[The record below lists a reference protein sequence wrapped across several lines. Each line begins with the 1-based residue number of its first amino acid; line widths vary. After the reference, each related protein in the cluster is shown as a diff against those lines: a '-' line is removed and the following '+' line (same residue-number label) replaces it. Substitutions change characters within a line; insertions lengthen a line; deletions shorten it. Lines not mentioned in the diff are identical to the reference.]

1 MQKTD
6 IRRCTAFTLWLSALV
21 LAFACSSWRMHDIH
35 ARFEQQLSQRVA
47 AVAEEL
53 ASLLAVP
60 GWNLDATVARALV
73 FAAMRDP
80 ELYAVKIAKADTLL
94 EAQRRGASGEL
105 EPWDGVLLESTV
117 QTIKPITSDSGEIG
131 TVEVYLRADNALDV
145 VHAANVQEMVR
156 FLLHGFLATLCYL
169 LYRISCGDL
178 VSLSQIVSQLW
189 QGLRRSLSGIGKKA
203 QSRFAIS
210 QQGSVTDFAAEPML
224 PKENAQHF
232 AVTRVLFVHTFAHA
246 PEMLSRFLS
255 EENVGALQHLIGLM
269 EQAAPCVEAF
279 ALQKAACTARKALA
293 RDDKLYGCEVE
304 ACILAL
310 ENLLMALQSR

>member
-1 MQKTD
+1 MSKTD
-6 IRRCTAFTLWLSALV
+6 IRHYIAFSLWLTALA

-60 GWNLDATVARALV
+60 GWNLDVTVARALI

-80 ELYAVKIAKADTLL
+80 ELYAVKIAKADSLL

-105 EPWDGVLLESTV
+105 EPWDGVLLERTV

-131 TVEVYLRADNALDV
+131 TVEVYLRADNALDL
-145 VHAANVQEMVR
+145 VHAANVQEVVR

-169 LYRISCGDL
+169 LYRISCGEL
-178 VSLSQIVSQLW
+178 VSVSRIVSQLW
-189 QGLRRSLSGIGKKA
+189 QRLRRLLSGIGKMTER
-203 QSRFAIS
+203 RFTLS
-210 QQGSVTDFAAEPML
+210 QQGSVTGCAEPML
-224 PKENAQHF
+224 PKDNAQNL
-232 AVTRVLFVHTFAHA
+232 AVTRVLFVHAFAHA
-246 PEMLSRFLS
+246 PEMLSRFLA

-269 EQAAPCVEAF
+269 EQAAPCVEGF
-279 ALQKAACTARKALA
+279 ALHQAACTARKALA
-293 RDDKLYGCEVE
+293 RDDKLFGCEVE
-304 ACILAL
+304 ACIVAL